1 MNEIIQKVLDL
12 PGQISGRVLG
22 NRVSDTLDNFD
33 SSNGIR
39 SYFQTIYS
47 WLALGMC
54 ILMLWG
60 LIGGLGEYFG
70 EADSMGMIASI
81 VTTLI
86 CLVASFAIP
95 NVVRMRGDSFAGK
108 HSSMTHFLA
117 HDVVKTNIRLLGELG
132 ALVIITQA
140 LCMAVATIFNTS
152 VYAPLGGGE
161 SIADM
166 FWAAPNWYWTEASA
180 LIPFGVLDT
189 LGASFTLA
197 DWSASISGSW
207 SWDSI
212 MATLGMM
219 VNAVILLGVFHI
231 AAALYGVL
239 YNVAA
244 WIVGWVQN
252 PHLQRKKS

>member
-95 NVVRMRGDSFAGK
+95 NVVRLRGDSFAGK

-166 FWAAPNWYWTEASA
+166 FWAAPASA

-252 PHLQRKKS
+252 PHLPIKNS

>member
-1 MNEIIQKVLDL
+1 
-12 PGQISGRVLG
+12 
-22 NRVSDTLDNFD
+22 
-33 SSNGIR
+33 
-39 SYFQTIYS
+39 
-47 WLALGMC
+47 
-54 ILMLWG
+54 
-60 LIGGLGEYFG
+60 
-70 EADSMGMIASI
+70 
-81 VTTLI
+81 
-86 CLVASFAIP
+86 
-95 NVVRMRGDSFAGK
+95 
-108 HSSMTHFLA
+108 
-117 HDVVKTNIRLLGELG
+117 
-132 ALVIITQA
+132 
-140 LCMAVATIFNTS
+140 
-152 VYAPLGGGE
+152 
-161 SIADM
+161 M

-207 SWDSI
+207 YWDSI

-252 PHLQRKKS
+252 PHLPIKNS

>member
-39 SYFQTIYS
+39 SHFQTIYS
-47 WLALGMC
+47 WMALGMC

-60 LIGGLGEYFG
+60 LIDGLGGYFG
-70 EADSMGMIASI
+70 EADTMGMIAS
-81 VTTLI
+81 VATTLI

-95 NVVRMRGDSFAGK
+95 NVVRMRGDGFAGD
-108 HSSMTHFLA
+108 HSSMTRFLA
-117 HDVVKTNIRLLGELG
+117 HDVVKTNIRLLGELS
-132 ALVIITQA
+132 ALVVVTQA

-161 SIADM
+161 SIANM
-166 FWAAPNWYWTEASA
+166 FWAAPDWYWTEASA

-189 LGASFTLA
+189 LSASASMA
-197 DWSASISGSW
+197 DWNASISGSW

-212 MATLGMM
+212 MATLGTL

-231 AAALYGVL
+231 GAALYGVL
-239 YNVAA
+239 YNAAA

-252 PHLQRKKS
+252 PHLPIKNS